1 MSSAALWTAVAAWLV
16 GDSGDVRTTVNA
28 EQTGLLVAGSVYAA
42 REAAGAA
49 ARKANALPLAV
60 EVELLRRASRVVGIG
75 FEEVDLVVGLSIRLR
90 KKATTP
96 GATQLSVVESVARAL
111 ARRYAGATNLGIT
124 VTGATFV
131 RAAAEVTD
139 LDVEPDEGELEAGL
153 VTATFTFLEDQAANT

>member
-1 MSSAALWTAVAAWLV
+1 MSAALWTAVASFLV

-28 EQTGLLVAGSVYAA
+28 EQTGLLVSGSVYAA
-42 REAAGAA
+42 REAYGAA
-49 ARKANALPLAV
+49 GRKTNALPLAV

-90 KKATTP
+90 KKSPPT
-96 GATQLSVVESVARAL
+96 GSTQLSVVESVARAL
-111 ARRYAGATNLGIT
+111 ARRYAGATNLS
-124 VTGATFV
+124 VSASGATFV

-153 VTATFTFLEDQAANT
+153 VAATFTFLEPQAANT